1 MTTSEVRVH
10 NGRTELWIDGVLEP
24 AMAYI
29 TYFDE
34 RTCCQDFARAG
45 YTIFSVGASFTELP
59 INPRS
64 GFCPHDGVGIFQKK
78 GKPDYSL
85 FEENVRRILQA
96 CPNAKIFPRVYVS
109 MPQWWVEENPDE
121 VCTTVLGAKREAL
134 YSRKYREDGGAFLRQ
149 LIAHI
154 QASSYADHIIGYQI
168 AGGGTQEWFHFDSNG
183 SLSGCTR
190 DCYRAYPGVDPSAE
204 VPDHNRVKVPGLL
217 DTEMQKYLEF
227 TAFEIGNTIAHFAKI
242 AKECVEHKQIV
253 GAFYG
258 YSQSMFDVFQ
268 GNIGASV
275 LLNCPDVDF
284 FCAPVSYIKSRAMG
298 IDWGD
303 LCAGE
308 SIRKHGKL
316 YFVENDIRT
325 CLTDYPGN
333 CRPSADPE
341 KKYNSPL
348 WLGPPTVEQSVWAIR
363 KAFARQYTHANAMW
377 WFDMWGG
384 WYACP
389 EMMEQMAFF
398 RQLVEDFTFSDRPT
412 DRSQVVVLC
421 DEKLPFRLGKEDP
434 CVAIQQ
440 TVRDNMGATGIP
452 SDALILEDYEDC
464 IYYDGVLFAFPE
476 AFDTPEV
483 AKVKAFLKQHNIP
496 FAQVTLQDAAI
507 DGAGLRKYLLDL
519 GMHCYCD
526 TGDVIYCGNGLL
538 AVHTLTA
545 GEKTIRLPRKYLC
558 TEFYGDGVYETDT
571 LQITCRQYETKMFR
585 LQEIT

>member
-1 MTTSEVRVH
+1 MTASQVRVH
-10 NGRTELWIDGVLEP
+10 NGRAELWIDGVLEP

-34 RTCCQDFARAG
+34 RSRCEDFARAG
-45 YTIFSVGASFTELP
+45 YSIFSVSASFTGLP

-64 GFCPHDGVGIFQKK
+64 GFSPSAGEGIFDKK
-78 GKPDYSL
+78 GQPDYSL
-85 FEENVRRILQA
+85 FESNVRRILKA
-96 CPNAKIFPRVYVS
+96 CPHAKIFPRVYVS
-109 MPQWWVEENPDE
+109 MPQWWVDENPDE
-121 VCTTVLGAKREAL
+121 VCTTVRGDHREAL
-134 YSRKYREDGGAFLRQ
+134 YSRKYRKDGGELLRE
-149 LIAHI
+149 LIAHA
-154 QASSYADHIIGYQI
+154 QSSDYADHIIGYQL

-183 SLSGCTR
+183 SLSGCTEACFR
-190 DCYRAYPGVDPSAE
+190 TYPGVDVSAK
-204 VPDHNRVKVPGLL
+204 VPDHSRVKVAGLL
-217 DTEMQKYLEF
+217 DLEMQKYLEF
-227 TAFEIGNTIAHFAKI
+227 TAFDIGNTIAYFAKI
-242 AKECVEHKQIV
+242 AKECVNHRQII

-258 YSQSMFDVFQ
+258 YSQSMFNVFQ

-284 FCAPVSYIKSRAMG
+284 FCAPVSYVKQRAMG

-325 CLTDYPGN
+325 CLSDYPGN
-333 CRPSADPE
+333 CRPGMDPE
-341 KKYNSPL
+341 GKYNSPL

-384 WYACP
+384 WFACP
-389 EMMEQMAFF
+389 EMMAEMQSFRELVADFF
-398 RQLVEDFTFSDRPT
+398 DSDKST
-412 DRSQVVVLC
+412 TRSQVVVLC
-421 DEKLPFRLGKEDP
+421 DEKLPFRLGGEDR
-434 CVAIQQ
+434 CVAIQE

-464 IYYDGVLFAFPE
+464 VFYDGVLFAFP
-476 AFDTPEV
+476 ADFDTPEV
-483 AKVKAFLKQHNIP
+483 TNIKDFLNRRNIP
-496 FAQVTLQDAAI
+496 YAQVSSEDYAI
-507 DGAGLRKYLLDL
+507 DAAGLRKYLLDL

-538 AVHTLTA
+538 AIHAATA
-545 GEKTIRLPRKYLC
+545 GEKTIRLPQTCRC
-558 TEFYGDGVYETDT
+558 TELYGDGVYETDT
-571 LQITCRQYETKMFR
+571 LLVACRQYETKLFR
-585 LQEIT
+585 LEA